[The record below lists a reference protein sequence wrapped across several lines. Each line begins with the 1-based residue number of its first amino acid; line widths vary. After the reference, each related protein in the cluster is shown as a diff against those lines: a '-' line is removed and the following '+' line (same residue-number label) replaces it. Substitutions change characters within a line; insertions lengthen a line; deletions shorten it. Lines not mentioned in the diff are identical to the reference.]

1 MNETEATTR
10 VVIGST
16 PEEQRGIP
24 RILQALCC
32 SAFSVISLQMK
43 KCPSSAVQR
52 VPLLCASRIH
62 LALLTATESGGIP
75 TTAAA
80 CGYEITARSETTARL
95 VFLQGAGRAGPL
107 YLCGIYS
114 SVQGGVSARVTVRRD
129 GTARTPP
136 GPSLRLNPQH
146 LWSQNNMAVDCRL

>member
-43 KCPSSAVQR
+43 KCSSSAVQR

-62 LALLTATESGGIP
+62 LALLTATESGGMP

-95 VFLQGAGRAGPL
+95 VFLQGAGRAGPV
-107 YLCGIYS
+107 YLQ
-114 SVQGGVSARVTVRRD
+114 QGGVSARVTVRRD

-146 LWSQNNMAVDCRL
+146 LWSQNKVAVDCRS